1 MKQLFSVSSRIK
13 GFLYAVG
20 ILLFTEGCFSTPL
33 QSRKTTIFGTVTDND
48 TKLPVDSVQI
58 MITGEKGV
66 VASNADELKIIYT
79 DRQGY
84 YSTTI
89 DVPNDYHKITV
100 LNRYFDKLK
109 YTLNYRGYFSYKDRN
124 RIDYCCPAEIGAKT
138 QYDFI
143 MLPK

>member
-1 MKQLFSVSSRIK
+1 MKRLLK
-13 GFLYAVG
+13 PLLYAAAVLS
-20 ILLFTEGCFSTPL
+20 ITEGCFFSPFK
-33 QSRKTTIFGTVTDND
+33 SWTTTVFGRVTDND

-79 DRQGY
+79 DKQGY

-89 DVPNDYHKITV
+89 NVPNGYHKITV

-109 YTLNYRGYFSYKDRN
+109 YTLTYRGYFSYKDRN
-124 RIDYCCPAEIGAKT
+124 RIDYCCPAEIGSKT